1 MKSRLM
7 IAVVAVC
14 LLPTVGYLQQVR
26 DGGTTSQVAGT
37 AAISGLLLNGDPTP
51 APVRRALVTLSGS
64 TLAIDLLT
72 STDESGR
79 FAFVG
84 LPAGRFIISASKT
97 GYVRD
102 SYGSHQPGGAG
113 SPVVL
118 EANQRID
125 LKMTMTR
132 AAVIAGNVRMP
143 NNAPTASVRLQL
155 LKYGLVNGQR
165 RLVSARGGA
174 YGVGDDGSYRLT
186 GLVAGEYVVVASVW
200 NTGSEEMRL
209 MDAQAAAKGPLSRV
223 GFAPTFYPGES
234 DPGRAVPIVVRAGEE
249 KGAIDFTLRL
259 VPASR
264 FEGRIVDPEGKPP
277 AVVQALLTDATAIPR
292 PAISVRPGVDGRFS
306 VTGLAPGRYLLSVRA
321 ATTAAPAGRGG
332 TPPLPLWANSEFEFN
347 GNDQSDVLVTLQPG
361 RTVSGR
367 ITFESG
373 NTPAPSSLAF
383 LQVGLVESQSQ
394 ASRPAGWWTF
404 ANDDGTFAIAGVPPG
419 RHRFVVQSSTPDN
432 RSLGVWALKAA
443 LADKRDLLDDLAV
456 VEADSDL
463 TNIAVSFTDR
473 PAEIVGVLLDSS
485 GKPAPEYFIV
495 AFSAD
500 RRYWIDG
507 SRRTTSIRP
516 GRDGSFKW
524 TGVPPGDYYLGAL
537 TRVEPGQ
544 LGDVSFIESLIPTSV
559 KVSVKEGETKRQDLK
574 IGG

>member
-1 MKSRLM
+1 MKSLLL
-7 IAVVAVC
+7 IAVIAFCVF
-14 LLPTVGYLQQVR
+14 PTVGYQQQIR
-26 DGGTTSQVAGT
+26 DGGTTNQVTGT
-37 AAISGLLLNGDPTP
+37 AVIGGLLLNGDPTP

-64 TLAIDLLT
+64 TLSFDLLT

-79 FAFVG
+79 FAFAG
-84 LPAGRFIISASKT
+84 LPAGRFIVSVSKT

-118 EANQRID
+118 AANERID

-132 AAVIAGNVRMP
+132 AAVIAGSVRLP
-143 NNAPTASVRLQL
+143 NNAPTSSLRLQL

-209 MDAQAAAKGPLSRV
+209 MDAEAAAKGPLSRV

-234 DPGRAVPIVVRAGEE
+234 DPGRALPVLVRAGEE
-249 KGAIDFTLRL
+249 KSGIDFTLRL
-259 VPASR
+259 VPTSR
-264 FEGRIVDPEGKPP
+264 LDGRIVGPEGKPP
-277 AVVQALLTDATAIPR
+277 AVVQATLTDATAIPR
-292 PAISVRPGVDGRFS
+292 PSISVKPAADGRFS
-306 VTGLAPGRYLLSVRA
+306 VTGLAPGRYQLSVRA

-347 GNDQSDVLVTLQPG
+347 GNDQSDVVVTLQPG

-367 ITFESG
+367 ITFEPGS
-373 NTPAPSSLAF
+373 TPAPSSFAF
-383 LQVGLVESQSQ
+383 LQIGLEETQSQ
-394 ASRPAGWWTF
+394 AVRPTSWWTF
-404 ANDDGTFAIAGVPPG
+404 ANEDGTFTIAGVPPG
-419 RHRFVVQSSTPDN
+419 RHRFLVRATPDN
-432 RSLGVWALKAA
+432 RSLGAWIPKAA
-443 LADKRDLLDDLAV
+443 LADTRDLLDDLAV
-456 VEADSDL
+456 VEADRDL

-473 PAEIVGVLLDSS
+473 PAEIAGVLLDSS

-507 SRRTTSIRP
+507 SRRATSIRP

-524 TGVPPGDYYLGAL
+524 TGVPPGDYYLAAV
-537 TRVEPGQ
+537 TRIETGQ